1 MYRHAR
7 NEIIFKVDAEI
18 SFPFGGLPATL
29 PVKAAPVIQ
38 LFFFFFFSIS
48 RNPHPEY
55 QLSSISRSRVLPR
68 G

>member
-38 LFFFFFFSIS
+38 LFFSFLFLATLTLSI
-48 RNPHPEY
+48 
-55 QLSSISRSRVLPR
+55 SSISRSRVLPR